1 MYTASFFSTKFG
13 RAALISIAAMLALN
27 AVALT
32 HPLTGSLIAEPQVLA
47 SSAAITGELA

>member
-13 RAALISIAAMLALN
+13 RAALISIAAMMALN
-27 AVALT
+27 AAAMIR
-32 HPLTGSLIAEPQVLA
+32 PANAAPQVFS